1 MSLQRLLAV
10 LRLSCQKVQCAP
22 WELRDTLLDL
32 LLCCWPLRL
41 FHSDRFTIEAQAL
54 NHSAMAVLTPLHFT
68 PWPGAEKTQQETN
81 GCHNIIYHH
90 CSLHLRTQSTPP
102 PPLVQ
107 GWALCFS
114 CIISKCSP
122 QASIEHYIMKR
133 PCKHKEMFCNMLL
146 ELTWS
151 NAVVWKSYLKD
162 KSKR

>member
-1 MSLQRLLAV
+1 MSLQRLLAA
-10 LRLSCQKVQCAP
+10 LCLSCQKVQCAP

-54 NHSAMAVLTPLHFT
+54 NHSAMAMLTPLHFT

-102 PPLVQ
+102 PPTHTRARLGTVLQ
-107 GWALCFS
+107 L
-114 CIISKCSP
+114 
-122 QASIEHYIMKR
+122 HYIQVLSTSFDRALHHGETMQAQR
-133 PCKHKEMFCNMLL
+133 NVLQHVIRADME
-146 ELTWS
+146 
-151 NAVVWKSYLKD
+151 
-162 KSKR
+162 